1 MKKTT
6 VPRRQRL
13 LNENLNTK
21 PAWLNSEL
29 LDSVPES
36 DSDTGHF
43 ASLHTQVEL
52 LPRQSVFS
60 NQTVKREQSRIGSF
74 PQGESAP
81 MIPGTEEHTSNEK
94 ENTRGT

>member
-1 MKKTT
+1 MIPINRK
-6 VPRRQRL
+6 QRE
-13 LNENLNTK
+13 ENISK
-21 PAWLNSEL
+21 RHA
-29 LDSVPES
+29 
-36 DSDTGHF
+36 
-43 ASLHTQVEL
+43 
-52 LPRQSVFS
+52 

>member
-1 MKKTT
+1 M
-6 VPRRQRL
+6 
-13 LNENLNTK
+13 
-21 PAWLNSEL
+21 
-29 LDSVPES
+29 PES